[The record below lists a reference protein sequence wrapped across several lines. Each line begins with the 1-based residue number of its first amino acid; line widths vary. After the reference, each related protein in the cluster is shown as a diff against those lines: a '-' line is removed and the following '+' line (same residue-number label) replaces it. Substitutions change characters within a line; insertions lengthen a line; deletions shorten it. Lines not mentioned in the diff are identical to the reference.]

1 MKIKPTKRTYES
13 EDLVVVWQPSL
24 CMHSEKCWRG
34 LPDVFQRDAKPWV
47 NMDGADDKRIKEQ
60 VDMCPS
66 GALSAYWKNEE
77 TEKSFKHT
85 DTIQIEVSKNGPLIV
100 KGKIKI
106 LHSDGETEIKEKNTA
121 LCRCGSS
128 KNKPFCD
135 GTHHKI
141 KFEG

>member
-13 EDLVVVWQPSL
+13 DDIVVVWQPSL

-47 NMDGADDKRIKEQ
+47 NTDGADDKRIKEQ

-66 GALSAYWKNEE
+66 RALSAYWKNQEAE
-77 TEKSFKHT
+77 SSFEHT
-85 DTIQIEVSKNGPLIV
+85 NITHIEVSKNGPLIV

-106 LHSDGETEIKEKNTA
+106 SDSDGNTEIKERNTA
-121 LCRCGSS
+121 LCRCGASN
-128 KNKPFCD
+128 NKPFCD
-135 GTHHKI
+135 GTHNKI
-141 KFEG
+141 DFKE